1 MYFCQIW
8 FILYL
13 TIAINLCGIDAL
25 IIACSDIIFMHHSPD
40 GFSNSYLSF
49 RIPYYLTLT
58 KQYPGKIM
66 LSYMPRIKPR
76 HEYISITPDGLRY
89 RQQNFHSLNSLMR
102 WFKEHFRDPIP
113 GKPSTWY
120 FFICLKHCKF
130 EIYFIKYEFSRTRPM
145 WILFQWFKWIIF
157 FFIFSHWPPQFTESY
172 ILTGTPASARTPV
185 PGSNFAT
192 PSINLQG
199 KNCHRTKSLTYN
211 SLKFLDF

>member
-1 MYFCQIW
+1 M
-8 FILYL
+8 
-13 TIAINLCGIDAL
+13 
-25 IIACSDIIFMHHSPD
+25 IITCSDIIFMHHSPD

-113 GKPSTWY
+113 GKPSTLI

-157 FFIFSHWPPQFTESY
+157 SYFHTDPLDSQTLTLWQVPQ
-172 ILTGTPASARTPV
+172 PV
-185 PGSNFAT
+185 PEP
-192 PSINLQG
+192 PSLAPTLPHPALIFRV
-199 KNCHRTKSLTYN
+199 RTVTEQSLWLTIALSFWTSKTLN
-211 SLKFLDF
+211 QLKGIMV